1 MGNKDEQKQK
11 HGKVFLGALSRL
23 EELAS
28 SDPLPWAAC
37 AKQTIKKV
45 NSGPA
50 VIIFGLRCHNAQFL
64 FFFSTGLRQNK
75 QTFNPTDTNALVA
88 AVAFGKGLSNR
99 RPPGSG
105 GSVQSGQPGAGAIIA
120 GASGMQQVPMSS
132 APAQQQP
139 MLAGVQ
145 MAQAGQ
151 PGKYVAYLT
160 VTENQEARKLNADV
174 EILLQS
180 LFKYS
185 RVRGSFLSLRI

>member
-1 MGNKDEQKQK
+1 MLKN
-11 HGKVFLGALSRL
+11 
-23 EELAS
+23 
-28 SDPLPWAAC
+28 
-37 AKQTIKKV
+37 
-45 NSGPA
+45 
-50 VIIFGLRCHNAQFL
+50 
-64 FFFSTGLRQNK
+64 FFFFPTGLRQNK

-151 PGKYVAYLT
+151 PGKYAAHLT
-160 VTENQEARKLNADV
+160 VTEKWEARKVNADV

-180 LFKYS
+180 PFKYY